1 MKKVLKLSLVCV
13 LLLVVLMTC
22 TGCKKDKQ
30 TNETKSN
37 NVKENDIVIEN
48 AIDEIVVENS
58 IENVIENTISDDM
71 ENIIENTVNGLDQN
85 IDEEENNKTVSNMV
99 KKAISSYDETKTGK
113 YYNRFSDGDLT
124 VKYEMKVNDQL
135 LTMISSTGENKSY
148 IETILDGERIST
160 VLTIDDVFYTID
172 HSSKTIIEMTGGY
185 QASGGIAS
193 YVVTDRDVDLK
204 SFAEGKITIEDVEY
218 DAEEWVIEKEKVKMC
233 FENDELKYIVSG
245 ENESEYVIKI
255 LEISNEVNKDLFEF
269 PAAYTK
275 MKF

>member
-1 MKKVLKLSLVCV
+1 MKKGLKLSLVCV

-30 TNETKSN
+30 TNETNN

-48 AIDEIVVENS
+48 AIDEVVVENS

-71 ENIIENTVNGLDQN
+71 ENTVENMVEDTVENTGDKV
-85 IDEEENNKTVSNMV
+85 ISNMV
-99 KKAISSYDETKTGK
+99 KREISNYDETKTGK

-135 LTMISSTGENKSY
+135 LTMISSIGENKSY

-172 HSSKTIIEMTGGY
+172 HSSKTIIEMTAGY

-218 DAEEWVIEKEKVKMC
+218 DAEEWVIENEKVKMC

-269 PAAYTK
+269 PADYTK

>member
-13 LLLVVLMTC
+13 LLLVVLMIC

-30 TNETKSN
+30 TNEINN

-48 AIDEIVVENS
+48 EIDEIVVENS

-71 ENIIENTVNGLDQN
+71 ENIIENTVNGLVQN
-85 IDEEENNKTVSNMV
+85 SDEEENNKTVSNMV

-113 YYNRFSDGDLT
+113 YYNRFSNGDLT

-135 LTMISSTGENKSY
+135 LTIISSTGENKSY

-172 HSSKTIIEMTGGY
+172 HSSKTIIEMTAGY

-193 YVVTDRDVDLK
+193 YVVTDRDVDLE

-218 DAEEWVIEKEKVKMC
+218 DAEEWVIENEKVKMC

-269 PAAYTK
+269 PADYTK

>member
-1 MKKVLKLSLVCV
+1 MKKIFKLSFVFI

-30 TNETKSN
+30 INEINSN
-37 NVKENDIVIEN
+37 NVKENDIVIKN
-48 AIDEIVVENS
+48 TIDEIVAENT
-58 IENVIENTISDDM
+58 IENVLENTISDDM
-71 ENIIENTVNGLDQN
+71 ENTVENMVEDTVENTGDKV
-85 IDEEENNKTVSNMV
+85 ISNMV
-99 KKAISSYDETKTGK
+99 KREISNYDETKTGK

-218 DAEEWVIEKEKVKMC
+218 DAEEWVIENEKVKMC

-269 PAAYTK
+269 PADYTK

>member
-1 MKKVLKLSLVCV
+1 MKKVLKSCLVCI
-13 LLLVVLMTC
+13 LLLLLLIIC
-22 TGCKKDKQ
+22 TGCKKDKKLNVEEKKE
-30 TNETKSN
+30 TN
-37 NVKENDIVIEN
+37 VIIEN
-48 AIDEIVVENS
+48 TVDEIVVENT
-58 IENVIENTISDDM
+58 IENVIENIVEDNVD
-71 ENIIENTVNGLDQN
+71 NTV
-85 IDEEENNKTVSNMV
+85 DEVVSNMT
-99 KKAISSYDETKTGK
+99 KREISNYDETKTGK
-113 YYNRFSDGDLT
+113 FYNRFSDGDLT

-135 LTMISSTGENKSY
+135 LTMISSSGENKSY

-172 HSSKTIIEMTGGY
+172 HSSKTIIEMTAGY

-193 YVVTDRDVDLK
+193 YVVTDRDVDLN
-204 SFAEGKITIEDVEY
+204 SFAEGKITIEGVEY
-218 DAEEWVIEKEKVKMC
+218 DAEEWIIENEKVKMC

-269 PAAYTK
+269 PSNYTK

>member
-22 TGCKKDKQ
+22 TGCKKNKQ
-30 TNETKSN
+30 INEINSN
-37 NVKENDIVIEN
+37 NVKENDIVIKN
-48 AIDEIVVENS
+48 TIDEIVAENT
-58 IENVIENTISDDM
+58 IENVLENTISDDM
-71 ENIIENTVNGLDQN
+71 ENTVENMVEDTVENTGDKV
-85 IDEEENNKTVSNMV
+85 ISNMV
-99 KKAISSYDETKTGK
+99 KREISNYDETKTGK

-218 DAEEWVIEKEKVKMC
+218 DAEEWVIENEKVKMC

-269 PAAYTK
+269 PADYTK